1 MLSIRRWRNYY
12 TLFFTISILF
22 TMFLAM
28 RLIYE
33 IAFIFGS
40 ISIILLILMIRQ
52 NRLLYNFKLIYDNR
66 IFTVSLA
73 TISKLHGEEKTKVGE
88 TVVSTFGLIIGSKL
102 YKWGDY
108 EKYGVMLQ
116 AIQIDRER
124 IHLTFGDEIE
134 VLTVGLLHGIAN
146 YQEVVDVKEKLW
158 RETGVEAV
166 VKSW

>member
-1 MLSIRRWRNYY
+1 
-12 TLFFTISILF
+12 
-22 TMFLAM
+22 
-28 RLIYE
+28 
-33 IAFIFGS
+33 
-40 ISIILLILMIRQ
+40 
-52 NRLLYNFKLIYDNR
+52 
-66 IFTVSLA
+66 
-73 TISKLHGEEKTKVGE
+73 
-88 TVVSTFGLIIGSKL
+88 
-102 YKWGDY
+102 
-108 EKYGVMLQ
+108 MLQ